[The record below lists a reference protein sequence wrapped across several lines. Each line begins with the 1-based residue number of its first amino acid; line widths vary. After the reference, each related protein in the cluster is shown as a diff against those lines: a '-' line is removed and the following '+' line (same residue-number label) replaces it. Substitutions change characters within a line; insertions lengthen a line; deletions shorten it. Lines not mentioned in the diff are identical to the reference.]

1 VPKLSLTLKI
11 SLLVSAL
18 ILALL
23 LMAAFFIQSFSSVI
37 TSSEQDVSLRQF
49 EATLVTTWDDLKV
62 QYNLS
67 RVQAPEFFSKK
78 LEQAELEATI
88 SLGKQLEQQL
98 LEHFASLNPALETS
112 WNAANT
118 DEGGDLISVKA
129 RFNEAMGAA
138 QETYAG
144 AAEVWIAKGAWNQ
157 RNAADKGVLAAM
169 EPVDAAI
176 KDFSQRLGALVEQRA
191 ASLIASQQQTIRM
204 LTIVLVI
211 LILVA
216 VIVSLTVLRKLKSD
230 LQSIVELTNQM
241 ASGDLTAD
249 IIARENG
256 DEVDEVKL
264 AVATMITKLRGIVES
279 VVELSTHLKQSS
291 EDILHDTE
299 ARFDDAEKQNEQLHS
314 LSEATQLLATYAQE
328 VTAAADQSLQ
338 EAQNATG
345 FAADGQ
351 ARVTQ
356 TIDAIK
362 NLAGDIEQ
370 SVAVIEK
377 LDGQAEN
384 ITTIITTIQAIAEQT
399 NLLALNAAI
408 EAARAGEQGRGF
420 AVVADEVR
428 SLAHRTHQSTEEIQQ
443 TLEQLRKDSRAAV
456 DSIASSHKQSESS
469 VEKASEAG
477 DTIAQFTSAVSNIQ
491 NCSSQTSAA
500 ADQQNQTLASITD
513 TVETVNVITEQNTER
528 AKASLSSTEMLRDLS
543 EDLVQSVAFF
553 KLH

>member
-1 VPKLSLTLKI
+1 MPKLSLTLKI

-23 LMAAFFIQSFSSVI
+23 LMAAFFIQSFSAVI
-37 TSSEQDVSLRQF
+37 ASSEQDVSLRQF

-78 LEQAELEATI
+78 LEQSELEATI
-88 SLGKQLEQQL
+88 NAGKSLEQQL
-98 LEHFASLNPALETS
+98 LDHFASLDPALEAS
-112 WNAANT
+112 WNAANS
-118 DEGGDLISVKA
+118 DEGGDLASVKA
-129 RFNEAMGAA
+129 SFNEAMGAA
-138 QETYAG
+138 QETFAG

-191 ASLIASQQQTIRM
+191 ASLIASQQQTIRV
-204 LTIVLVI
+204 LTTVLIVLIV
-211 LILVA
+211 VA

-249 IIARENG
+249 ITARKNG

-279 VVELSTHLKQSS
+279 VVELSSHLKQSS

-299 ARFDDAEKQNEQLHS
+299 ARFDDAEQQNQQLNT
-314 LSEATQLLATYAQE
+314 LTEATQLLATYAQE

-338 EAQNATG
+338 EAQKATG
-345 FAADGQ
+345 FAEDGR

-356 TIDAIK
+356 TVDAIEH
-362 NLAGDIEQ
+362 LASNIEQ
-370 SVAVIEK
+370 SVGVIEK

-456 DSIASSHKQSESS
+456 DSIASSHKQSEAS

-477 DTIAQFTSAVSNIQ
+477 ATIAQFTESVSNIQ
-491 NCSSQTSAA
+491 QCSSQTSAA

-513 TVETVNVITEQNTER
+513 TVEAVNVITEQNTER